1 MAHINSN
8 QEMQS
13 LQEHSEHTFT
23 AIKEYAAARGLTN
36 CMKLTA
42 FLHDCGKASKEFQKY
57 ITKVAMENIF
67 LPKVNHS
74 SAGAQILLEVCRSYS
89 DMSECLVKLMLA
101 NAIVSHHGLC
111 DFINVH
117 GDNALRSRCYPEKAL
132 DMEHITAF
140 MNDFIS
146 TEELENLFRAAHKEL
161 SVYLAH
167 FMKQKT
173 AQDAKDYY
181 FYIGALQRLLM
192 SLLIHG
198 DREDTRNFM
207 EHTQTIVYTE
217 DTIWQ
222 AATDK
227 LESHLAEITANSSF
241 NPINELRASISDQCK
256 AFSSHSPGIYRLS
269 CPTGSGKTL
278 ASLRYALHH
287 AKKYHKKHIIYVVPF
302 KTILEQNAE
311 VMKQFFNEDLV
322 LEHHS
327 NIIPSQYTDYDYYSS
342 SWNKPVILTTAVR
355 LFDVMFKDR
364 TTDVRRFHQ
373 LADSVLIIDE
383 AQKIPV
389 QTISM
394 FNEMMN
400 FLAYNCNTTV
410 VLCTATQP
418 LLETTTYP
426 IKLASESEIVKQ
438 TKEMQEQ
445 FKRVHIEDACRRGG
459 YSIADLSDFIF
470 QKLQPGCS
478 MLVIV
483 NTKAEALNLYR
494 ACEQH
499 HEIDGL
505 HLYHL
510 STSMCPE
517 HRHLT
522 LEDLKEHMEQKD
534 TVLCIATNLI
544 EAGVD
549 IDCDVVI
556 RSLCGLDSILQAAGR
571 CNRNGKN
578 SELGTVY
585 LINSNEEHIEKLK
598 DVRKG
603 QNETD
608 ILLSQLHASKE
619 GNRVDELLTLPFI
632 RQYYDSYLF
641 DRRQDT
647 EYSTKI
653 ENRKVSLF
661 DLFSRIGSKNESDD
675 LAHPCLGHALKS
687 AGEKFEM
694 IDSQSIGVLV
704 PYKDGE
710 KLINQLNS
718 SISNAEKYAL
728 LDKTQRFMVNVY
740 EHKYKE
746 LEKEDMIYKL
756 EFNGMLVLRDGFYNK
771 DTGLEVRKELE
782 DMFV

>member
-42 FLHDCGKASKEFQKY
+42 FLHDCGKASREFQKY
-57 ITKVAMENIF
+57 ITKAAMENIF

-117 GDNALRSRCYPEKAL
+117 GDNALRSRCYPKKAL

-161 SVYLAH
+161 SVYLAN

-287 AKKYHKKHIIYVVPF
+287 AKKYHKKHIIYVAPF

-470 QKLQPGCS
+470 QKLQ
-478 MLVIV
+478 
-483 NTKAEALNLYR
+483 
-494 ACEQH
+494 
-499 HEIDGL
+499 
-505 HLYHL
+505 
-510 STSMCPE
+510 
-517 HRHLT
+517 
-522 LEDLKEHMEQKD
+522 
-534 TVLCIATNLI
+534 
-544 EAGVD
+544 
-549 IDCDVVI
+549 
-556 RSLCGLDSILQAAGR
+556 AAGR

-661 DLFSRIGSKNESDD
+661 DLFSRIGSKKESDD

-746 LEKEDMIYKL
+746 LEKEDMIYQL
-756 EFNGMLVLRDGFYNK
+756 EFNGMLVLRDGFYKK